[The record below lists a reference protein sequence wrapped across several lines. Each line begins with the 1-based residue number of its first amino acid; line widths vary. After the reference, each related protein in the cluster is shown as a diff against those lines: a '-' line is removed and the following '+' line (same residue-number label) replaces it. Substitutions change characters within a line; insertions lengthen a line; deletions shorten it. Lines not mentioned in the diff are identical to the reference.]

1 MAGTD
6 IGPCPEKAAKFLSDG
21 RPPPLAPGSYHEQ
34 VSGYE
39 DPPPADQA
47 IWVGLTTS
55 ALSMDRAALWVQRPD
70 CGAVVVFAG
79 TVRDH
84 AEGRPGVDELEYE
97 AYDAQ
102 VEPRLR
108 QIAEQASARGPGV
121 GRVVIWHRS
130 GPLQVGEC
138 SVVVAVSS
146 AHRAEAFDAARY
158 CIDTV
163 KQSVPIWKRERWE
176 GGEDWGLDAH
186 QVAEVGP

>member
-1 MAGTD
+1 M
-6 IGPCPEKAAKFLSDG
+6 
-21 RPPPLAPGSYHEQ
+21 
-34 VSGYE
+34 SGYE
-39 DPPPADQA
+39 HEPAPDA
-47 IWVGLTTS
+47 AVWVGLTRDS
-55 ALSMDRAALWVQRPD
+55 LSMDRASQWVIRPD
-70 CGAVVVFAG
+70 CGAVVVFGG

-84 AEGRPGVDELEYE
+84 AEGRAGVDELEYE

-108 QIAEQASARGPGV
+108 RIAEEARRRWAGV
-121 GRVVIWHRS
+121 GRVVVWHRQ
-130 GPLQVGEC
+130 GTLAVGEC

-146 AHRAEAFDAARY
+146 AHRAEAFEAARY

-186 QVAEVGP
+186 EVAEVGG